1 MSGWIQAAMQQTTNE
16 NNFHLPFF
24 KFQATEARAEQFDE
38 LIVENTA
45 LKARVQLL
53 EEGKTSDLTLL
64 VGQKMDE
71 GASSEE
77 VKELKNQLKAAEIR
91 KQRLIEAFK
100 KTSSDFREVSYRL
113 TGNSFDF
120 LFN

>member
-1 MSGWIQAAMQQTTNE
+1 MRIISTLL
-16 NNFHLPFF
+16 FL

-38 LIVENTA
+38 LVVENTA

-53 EEGKTSDLTLL
+53 EEGKTNDLTLL

-113 TGNSFDF
+113 TGNFPY
-120 LFN
+120 

>member
-1 MSGWIQAAMQQTTNE
+1 MKVE
-16 NNFHLPFF
+16 NN
-24 KFQATEARAEQFDE
+24 
-38 LIVENTA
+38 A

-53 EEGKTSDLTLL
+53 EEGQTKDLTLL
-64 VGQKMDE
+64 VGQKVDE

-100 KTSSDFREVSYRL
+100 KTSATFREVSYRL
-113 TGNSFDF
+113 TGELSTGSG
-120 LFN
+120 LFF

>member
-1 MSGWIQAAMQQTTNE
+1 MILFRASQVKSVCVQQV
-16 NNFHLPFF
+16 
-24 KFQATEARAEQFDE
+24 DE
-38 LIVENTA
+38 LVVENTA

-53 EEGKTSDLTLL
+53 EEGKTNDLTLL

-100 KTSSDFREVSYRL
+100 KTSSDFREVSNRL
-113 TGNSFDF
+113 TGKVFSHYSA
-120 LFN
+120 

>member
-1 MSGWIQAAMQQTTNE
+1 
-16 NNFHLPFF
+16 
-24 KFQATEARAEQFDE
+24 
-38 LIVENTA
+38 
-45 LKARVQLL
+45 
-53 EEGKTSDLTLL
+53 
-64 VGQKMDE
+64 MDE

-113 TGNSFDF
+113 TGNFPYWIIVYLPAYFNLIIGHKKWTLFDIY
-120 LFN
+120 LKVA

>member
-1 MSGWIQAAMQQTTNE
+1 
-16 NNFHLPFF
+16 
-24 KFQATEARAEQFDE
+24 
-38 LIVENTA
+38 
-45 LKARVQLL
+45 
-53 EEGKTSDLTLL
+53 
-64 VGQKMDE
+64 MDE

-120 LFN
+120 LCN

>member
-1 MSGWIQAAMQQTTNE
+1 
-16 NNFHLPFF
+16 
-24 KFQATEARAEQFDE
+24 
-38 LIVENTA
+38 
-45 LKARVQLL
+45 
-53 EEGKTSDLTLL
+53 
-64 VGQKMDE
+64 MDE

-113 TGNSFDF
+113 TGNFPYWIIIYF
-120 LFN
+120 PAYFNFNCIIGHQKWTLFEIYLKVA

>member
-1 MSGWIQAAMQQTTNE
+1 
-16 NNFHLPFF
+16 
-24 KFQATEARAEQFDE
+24 
-38 LIVENTA
+38 
-45 LKARVQLL
+45 
-53 EEGKTSDLTLL
+53 
-64 VGQKMDE
+64 MDE
-71 GASSEE
+71 GSSSEE

-120 LFN
+120 PY